1 MYGYNWAQS
10 CTSLIIIIISWVVYR
25 CLEKSKSIM
34 KQRVGSAYLTD
45 SSSSSSSPLLRVELT
60 LIFCSAV
67 TEADFQSRCQSVS
80 QSFSTNL
87 SSARCETH
95 AQLLLRYSRNLQQK
109 QGSLRRD
116 PPTNWINITY
126 IEPCTDLHLFLYPTG
141 HISTMTQTTRQNLTS
156 DKKFP
161 CE

>member
-10 CTSLIIIIISWVVYR
+10 CTSLITIIISWVVYR

-60 LIFCSAV
+60 LIFCC
-67 TEADFQSRCQSVS
+67 DWSRFSVSLSVS